1 MAAATSTCSMCGR
14 ERDPSVR
21 CPHCGNTPEQLA
33 AEVTRLN
40 KAIAD
45 MNAEDLRLSGER
57 KKLSGKLQAALYQR
71 DILAHAE
78 AQRQKKAAPKQRR
91 WIPRPPG
98 AKDPAAQAATPPADG
113 PDPDGVTSGTTAAPD
128 DATVP
133 RQGPTTP
140 GDGAARPG
148 DAARAATRPP
158 GTRRPDG
165 TARRDGG
172 ARFPDGSARRDGGSR
187 VAPLPEPP
195 PEASARSV
203 QNIMLALGSLLLGIA
218 AVVFAAVALSNVAP
232 GIRLTVLALA
242 TALLLGIAPSLVR
255 GGLSATAEALA
266 AVGLA
271 LLPVDGYL
279 LAQLSL
285 IDTSLMIVAG
295 LVFAA
300 TAAIA
305 YLYHRATGLT
315 IPRYAVVIAIQP
327 VLPLLL
333 FELIHGPAGWAVVL
347 TVVAAQNAVIARAV
361 EIANAPARPVPPP
374 RLATPATAAPDPRIA
389 DAEQDAEA
397 AGQYPTADGGAPT
410 VARSA
415 TSRTP
420 GLPDGLATF
429 MRRPDT
435 AVTATRR
442 SAFWLRELAWVL
454 HGLAIAAAT
463 VYAVAALLTAATVP
477 SVLRAS
483 ATLLLAVG
491 VALVGALMLRRA
503 PLNELAAGA
512 MVLAVIGSAARVA
525 VVALPDRALLVI
537 AAAVAITGLG
547 VRAIPE
553 ATRRGPQL
561 ASTLALIVI
570 SLFTAGSALRAA
582 LAPVAAAWPFG
593 SADVTGFE
601 NEIAQRAGHP
611 GWPLV
616 ATIALL
622 TIAAALSLP
631 AIWRH
636 ETVVAGAALTALAA
650 PASLG
655 LGWVATQWLLA
666 VASIAL
672 LAAGIG
678 VAGIGSA
685 DGAPWAAATP
695 RAARAHLIAAFLV
708 GATAVGVA
716 LAHTWSTAGLM
727 VAYTL
732 AGVLL
737 AGAQR
742 VLPAPPAT
750 VLLGDAAAGAAA
762 FAAPIAVGTGVLTVF
777 PAAGEQ
783 VALAAAFLACA
794 ATLALVAARL
804 VAHRRIGTPLSLGA
818 GLGALVVAGAAF
830 GTAGAGVLDA
840 GLGAL
845 LLISAILLALA
856 PSIDSGRRADRA
868 LDGADFAAAAVTAAL
883 IAALARVAHLVA
895 PAYWLVL
902 SALLVLAVGVAVR
915 LLPQDLRR
923 GPVAGSA
930 VAGGILVLIAG
941 YPALAG
947 GIKALALPGEL
958 WAADLAPVGGGV
970 EFGWQAPAALVVL
983 AIAAAVVLP
992 PPRSHQAA
1000 AIAAILATVGAPAA
1014 LGWPWWAPIVL
1025 GLTIATG
1032 YALAAAVAQDAR
1044 AGYTRLAVA
1053 TAVAL
1058 HALGASLVRP
1068 WTTAAALGMIALV
1081 GAALVLMSALMT
1093 QQAVQAEAEP
1103 PAHLDVLGGA
1113 GMLAVLLAGPA
1124 ALAAFAATA
1133 GKEPEVLLTAAL
1145 GGVSIGL
1152 AALAAAR
1159 RPAAPYL
1166 GWGTVGVAISGTL
1179 IALLALV
1186 NGHPAGVYA
1195 AAAVLLVVLAEL
1207 LRTTTRDQLGLTPER
1222 VAVPK
1227 PRRIPRE
1234 GPQRWR
1240 VGFDTRQELIERS
1253 RRLPSYPGAMAAA
1266 AAAAPAFIALA
1277 SLAPALHTALVR
1289 PYDSM
1294 NAIWQGPPAATAIA
1308 TDVAAVLTAV
1318 LLTMAAGIAAVG
1330 FGGGPT
1336 RAVSVVV
1343 PGAAVTLLI
1352 APAGLGLAWPAS
1364 VLAGLGVFTVCML
1377 SVALTEPPSGDD
1389 VDRPVRAARVAV
1401 LLLGLI
1407 AGGAGLAGALAT
1419 PSLTI
1424 FTFGGAVAVGA
1435 VAALGGK
1442 SQRARILGW
1451 LGAALAA
1458 QLFVLTVSLRI
1469 GAKPEW
1475 AAFGVLAV
1483 GAILIVGAALHP
1495 RFTRPEALREASAV
1509 EWAGYTAGVIA
1520 LALAVRAPSQA
1531 AALLVG
1537 WGAVLGIAA
1546 TRAGRPPTQRR
1557 VLFWAAAAS
1566 EIAAWWLIMRSA
1578 DVALPE
1584 AYTLPFALLALAVG
1598 LLELRQRPQL
1608 GSWAAYGPALIAGF
1622 GPTVVVVLVTDTN
1635 PIREVGLLVAAILT
1649 LVVGSRYGQQ
1659 APVAIGTAVTVI
1671 AALHALTLV
1680 GTTWLGVLVGGIVL
1694 IVLGANSERR
1704 RQAADRYKQLR

>member
-33 AEVTRLN
+33 AEVARLN

-98 AKDPAAQAATPPADG
+98 AKDPAVPPAESADPAATSPAAG
-113 PDPDGVTSGTTAAPD
+113 D
-128 DATVP
+128 DATAP
-133 RQGPTTP
+133 RQAPTAPRGVGT
-140 GDGAARPG
+140 GRPG
-148 DAARAATRPP
+148 DAARPP
-158 GTRRPDG
+158 GSGRPTD
-165 TARRDGG
+165 
-172 ARFPDGSARRDGGSR
+172 SARGGGGPR
-187 VAPLPEPP
+187 VAPLPESMAEPP

-218 AVVFAAVALSNVAP
+218 AVVFGAVALSNVAP
-232 GIRLTVLALA
+232 GIRLTVLAVA
-242 TALLLGIAPSLVR
+242 TVALLGIAPSLVR

-285 IDTSLMIVAG
+285 IDTSLAVVAG

-300 TAAIA
+300 TAGIS
-305 YLYHRATGLT
+305 YFYHRATGLT

-327 VLPLLL
+327 VLPLLVYD
-333 FELIHGPAGWAVVL
+333 LIHGPAGWAVVL

-361 EIANAPARPVPPP
+361 ELANVPARP
-374 RLATPATAAPDPRIA
+374 ASAKTA
-389 DAEQDAEA
+389 
-397 AGQYPTADGGAPT
+397 
-410 VARSA
+410 
-415 TSRTP
+415 
-420 GLPDGLATF
+420 GLPESVATF

-435 AVTATRR
+435 AATATRR

-463 VYAVAALLTAATVP
+463 VYAVAALLTADTVP

-483 ATLLLAVG
+483 GTLLLAVG

-553 ATRRGPQL
+553 PTRRGPQL
-561 ASTLALIVI
+561 ASTLALVVMG
-570 SLFTAGSALRAA
+570 LFTAGSALRAA

-593 SADVTGFE
+593 SADVTGFTA
-601 NEIAQRAGHP
+601 EIAQRAGHP

-622 TIAAALSLP
+622 TIAAALALP
-631 AIWRH
+631 AAWRH

-666 VASIAL
+666 AAAIAL

-678 VAGIGSA
+678 VAGIGA
-685 DGAPWAAATP
+685 AEGAPWAATTP
-695 RAARAHLIAAFLV
+695 RAARTHLIASFLV

-727 VAYTL
+727 VAFTL

-737 AGAQR
+737 AAAQR
-742 VLPAPPAT
+742 ALPVPPAT
-750 VLLGDAAAGAAA
+750 GLLGDAAAGAAA
-762 FAAPIAVGTGVLTVF
+762 FAAPLAVGTSVLTLY

-783 VALAAAFLACA
+783 VALASAFLACA
-794 ATLALVAARL
+794 ATLGVVAARL
-804 VAHRRIGTPLSLGA
+804 VAHRRLGTPLALGA
-818 GLGALVVAGAAF
+818 GLGALVVAGASF

-845 LLISAILLALA
+845 LLVAAILLALA
-856 PSIDSGRRADRA
+856 PYIDSGRRADRA
-868 LDGADFAAAAVTAAL
+868 LDGADFAAAAVTTAL
-883 IAALARVAHLVA
+883 IAALARVAHLIA

-902 SALLVLAVGVAVR
+902 SALLVFAVGVAVR
-915 LLPQDLRR
+915 LLPEELRR

-930 VAGGILVLIAG
+930 MAGGILVLIAG

-947 GIKALALPGEL
+947 GIKALARPGDL
-958 WAADLAPVGGGV
+958 WAANLAPVGGGV

-1000 AIAAILATVGAPAA
+1000 AIAAILATVGTPAA
-1014 LGWPWWAPIVL
+1014 LGWPWWSPIVL

-1081 GAALVLMSALMT
+1081 GAALVLMAALMT
-1093 QQAVQAEAEP
+1093 DQARQAGDQP
-1103 PAHLDVLGGA
+1103 PGHLDVLGGA
-1113 GMLAVLLAGPA
+1113 GVLAVLLAGPA
-1124 ALAAFAATA
+1124 ALAAFAASA

-1179 IALLALV
+1179 IALLALA

-1195 AAAVLLVVLAEL
+1195 AAAALLVVLAEL

-1222 VAVPK
+1222 VAVPM
-1227 PRRIPRE
+1227 PRRVPKE

-1253 RRLPSYPGAMAAA
+1253 RRFPSYPGAMAAA
-1266 AAAAPAFIALA
+1266 AAAAPAFIALI
-1277 SLAPALHTALVR
+1277 SLAPALHAALVR
-1289 PYDSM
+1289 PYDSL
-1294 NAIWQGPPAATAIA
+1294 NAIWQGPPATGTVT

-1318 LLTMAAGIAAVG
+1318 LLTVAAGIAAVG

-1352 APAGLGLAWPAS
+1352 APTGLGLAWPAS

-1419 PSLTI
+1419 PGLTI

-1458 QLFVLTVSLRI
+1458 QLFVLTVSLRV

-1475 AAFGVLAV
+1475 AAFGVLGV

-1495 RFTRPEALREASAV
+1495 RFTRPEAVREASAV

-1520 LALAVRAPSQA
+1520 LALAVRAPSQV

-1557 VLFWAAAAS
+1557 ILWWAAAAS

-1578 DVALPE
+1578 DIALPE
-1584 AYTLPFALLALAVG
+1584 AYTMPFAVLALAVG

-1649 LVVGSRYGQQ
+1649 LVIGSRYGQQ
-1659 APVAIGTAVTVI
+1659 APVAIGAAVTVI

-1704 RQAADRYKQLR
+1704 RRATDRYKQLR

>member
-1 MAAATSTCSMCGR
+1 MAAASTCSMCGR
-14 ERDPSVR
+14 EREDPTVR

-33 AEVTRLN
+33 AEVARLN
-40 KAIAD
+40 KAIAE
-45 MNAEDLRLSGER
+45 MNAEDVRLSGER
-57 KKLSGKLQAALYQR
+57 KRLSGKLQAALYQR

-91 WIPRPPG
+91 WMPKPPG
-98 AKDPAAQAATPPADG
+98 AKDAATVTAPAGNGAD
-113 PDPDGVTSGTTAAPD
+113 
-128 DATVP
+128 VP
-133 RQGPTTP
+133 RQPPGPP
-140 GDGAARPG
+140 GDGP
-148 DAARAATRPP
+148 
-158 GTRRPDG
+158 RR
-165 TARRDGG
+165 TA
-172 ARFPDGSARRDGGSR
+172 PR
-187 VAPLPEPP
+187 VAPLPEHE
-195 PEASARSV
+195 PEASPRSV
-203 QNIMLALGSLLLGIA
+203 QNIMLALGSLLIGIA
-218 AVVFAAVALSNVAP
+218 AVVFAAVALSNVDP
-232 GIRLTVLALA
+232 GIRLTVLAVV
-242 TALLLGIAPSLVR
+242 TAALLGIAPSLVK
-255 GGLSATAEALA
+255 GGLSSTAEALA
-266 AVGLA
+266 GVGLA
-271 LLPVDGYL
+271 LLPIDGYL
-279 LAQLSL
+279 LAQLS
-285 IDTSLMIVAG
+285 IVDTSLVIVAG
-295 LVFAA
+295 LVFAV

-315 IPRYAVVIAIQP
+315 IPRYAVVLAIQP

-333 FELIHGPAGWAVVL
+333 YDLINGPAGWAMVL

-361 EIANAPARPVPPP
+361 EIANASGSRAALPHT
-374 RLATPATAAPDPRIA
+374 LA
-389 DAEQDAEA
+389 E
-397 AGQYPTADGGAPT
+397 
-410 VARSA
+410 
-415 TSRTP
+415 
-420 GLPDGLATF
+420 F
-429 MRRPDT
+429 MRRPPT
-435 AVTATRR
+435 AAKAARE
-442 SAFWLRELAWVL
+442 SAFWLRELAWIL

-463 VYAVAALLTAATVP
+463 VYAVAALLTADTVP
-477 SVLRAS
+477 SVGRAAAS
-483 ATLLLAVG
+483 LLLAVA
-491 VALVGALMLRRA
+491 VALLGTLMLRRA
-503 PLNELAAGA
+503 PLSELAAGA

-537 AAAVAITGLG
+537 AAAVAVTGLG
-547 VRAIPE
+547 VRAVPE
-553 ATRRGPQL
+553 STRRGPQL
-561 ASTLALIVI
+561 ASTLALVVLG
-570 SLFTAGSALRAA
+570 LFVAGTALRTAF
-582 LAPVAAAWPFG
+582 APVAAAWPVG
-593 SADVTGFE
+593 SADVAGFGA
-601 NEIAQRAGHP
+601 EIAQRAGHP

-616 ATIALL
+616 ATVALL
-622 TIAAALSLP
+622 TVAAALALP
-631 AIWRH
+631 AAWRH
-636 ETVVAGAALTALAA
+636 ETVVGGAALTALAA
-650 PASLG
+650 PASLE
-655 LGWVATQWLLA
+655 LSWVATQWVLAIAAIVLLG
-666 VASIAL
+666 
-672 LAAGIG
+672 AGIG
-678 VAGIGSA
+678 VAGLNGA
-685 DGAPWAAATP
+685 GDAPWAATTA

-708 GATAVGVA
+708 GAVATGVA

-727 VAYTL
+727 AVFTL
-732 AGVLL
+732 AGLVL

-742 VLPAPPAT
+742 VLPAPAATTTAPRGDAPTLVAEPGTPGVGLAPPAT

-762 FAAPIAVGTGVLTVF
+762 FAAPIAVGTGVLTLF

-783 VALAAAFLACA
+783 VALATAFLACA
-794 ATLALVAARL
+794 AVLALVAARL
-804 VAHRRIGTPLSLGA
+804 VAQRRIGTPLALGA
-818 GLGALVVAGAAF
+818 GLGALVIAGAAF
-830 GTAGAGVLDA
+830 GVADTTALDA

-845 LLISAILLALA
+845 LLIAAILLALA
-856 PSIDSGRRADRA
+856 PSIDSGRRADRT
-868 LDGADFAAAAVTAAL
+868 LDGADFAAAAVTVAL
-883 IAALARVAHLVA
+883 VAALARTAHLVA
-895 PAYWLVL
+895 PQHWLVL
-902 SALLVLAVGVAVR
+902 AALLVLAVGGCVR
-915 LLPQDLRR
+915 LLPEDLRR

-930 VAGGILVLIAG
+930 VAGAVLIAVAG

-958 WAADLAPVGGGV
+958 WAADLAPIGGDVG
-970 EFGWQAPAALVVL
+970 FGWQAPVALIILAA
-983 AIAAAVVLP
+983 AAAVTLP
-992 PPRSHQAA
+992 PPRSHQGA

-1032 YALAAAVAQDAR
+1032 YALASAVALDPR

-1058 HALGASLVRP
+1058 HALGAALVRP

-1081 GAALVLMSALMT
+1081 GAAMVLMAVLMT
-1093 QQAVQAEAEP
+1093 RQAKLAAAVPDPGEP
-1103 PAHLDVLGGA
+1103 AALDRRAPAHLDVLGGA
-1113 GMLAVLLAGPA
+1113 GVLAVLLAGPA
-1124 ALAAFAATA
+1124 ALAALAASLD
-1133 GKEPEVLLTAAL
+1133 KPVDIVLTAAL
-1145 GGVSIGL
+1145 GGTSIGL

-1166 GWGTVGVAISGTL
+1166 GWGTVGVAVSGTL
-1179 IALLALV
+1179 IALLALPTS
-1186 NGHPAGVYA
+1186 HPAGVYA

-1207 LRTTTRDQLGLTPER
+1207 LRTSTRDQLGLTPER
-1222 VAVPK
+1222 TAVPA
-1227 PRRIPRE
+1227 PRRVPRE

-1240 VGFDTRQELIERS
+1240 VGFDARLELIERS
-1253 RRLPSYPGAMAAA
+1253 CRWPSYPGAMAAT
-1266 AAAAPAFIALA
+1266 AAAAPALIALF
-1277 SLAPALHTALVR
+1277 SLAPALHQALVR
-1289 PYDSM
+1289 PYDSLD
-1294 NAIWQGPPAATAIA
+1294 AIWQGAPTAG
-1308 TDVAAVLTAV
+1308 TGPGDVAAVLTAV
-1318 LLTMAAGIAAVG
+1318 LLTVAAGIAAVG

-1377 SVALTEPPSGDD
+1377 SVALTEPPTGEDT
-1389 VDRPVRAARVAV
+1389 DRPIRLARVAV
-1401 LLLGLI
+1401 LVLGLV

-1419 PSLTI
+1419 PGMTI

-1458 QLFVLTVSLRI
+1458 QLFVLTVSLRV

-1495 RFTRPEALREASAV
+1495 RFTRPEALREAAAV
-1509 EWAGYTAGVIA
+1509 EWAGYTAGVVA
-1520 LALAVRAPSQA
+1520 LALAARAPSQA

-1546 TRAGRPPTQRR
+1546 TRAGRPAGQRR

-1566 EIAAWWLIMRSA
+1566 EIAAWWLIMRTA
-1578 DVALPE
+1578 DIALPE

-1622 GPTVVVVLVTDTN
+1622 GPTVVVVLVTTTN
-1635 PIREVGLLVAAILT
+1635 PVREVGLLVAAIIT

-1659 APVAIGTAVTVI
+1659 APVAVGAAVTII

-1704 RQAADRYKQLR
+1704 RRATDRYKQLR

>member
-1 MAAATSTCSMCGR
+1 MAAASTCSMCGR
-14 ERDPSVR
+14 EREDPTVR

-33 AEVTRLN
+33 AEVARLN
-40 KAIAD
+40 KAIAE
-45 MNAEDLRLSGER
+45 MNAEDVRLSGER

-91 WIPRPPG
+91 WIPKPPG
-98 AKDPAAQAATPPADG
+98 AKDPADTATAPPPAENGAD
-113 PDPDGVTSGTTAAPD
+113 
-128 DATVP
+128 VP
-133 RQGPTTP
+133 RQPPGPP
-140 GDGAARPG
+140 GDGP
-148 DAARAATRPP
+148 
-158 GTRRPDG
+158 RR
-165 TARRDGG
+165 TAPRT
-172 ARFPDGSARRDGGSR
+172 APR
-187 VAPLPEPP
+187 VAPLPEHE
-195 PEASARSV
+195 PEASPRSV
-203 QNIMLALGSLLLGIA
+203 QNIMLALGSLLIGIA
-218 AVVFAAVALSNVAP
+218 AVVFAAVALSNVDP
-232 GIRLTVLALA
+232 GIRLTVLALV
-242 TALLLGIAPSLVR
+242 TAVLLGIAPSLVK
-255 GGLSATAEALA
+255 GGLSSTAEALA
-266 AVGLA
+266 GVGLA
-271 LLPVDGYL
+271 LLPIDGYL

-285 IDTSLMIVAG
+285 IDTSLVIVAG
-295 LVFAA
+295 LVFAV

-315 IPRYAVVIAIQP
+315 IPRYAVVLAIQP

-333 FELIHGPAGWAVVL
+333 YDLINGPAGWAVVL

-361 EIANAPARPVPPP
+361 EIANASGSRAALPHT
-374 RLATPATAAPDPRIA
+374 LA
-389 DAEQDAEA
+389 E
-397 AGQYPTADGGAPT
+397 
-410 VARSA
+410 
-415 TSRTP
+415 
-420 GLPDGLATF
+420 F
-429 MRRPDT
+429 MRRPPARPT
-435 AVTATRR
+435 AARE
-442 SAFWLRELAWVL
+442 SAFWLRELAWIL
-454 HGLAIAAAT
+454 HGLAIAAAV
-463 VYAVAALLTAATVP
+463 VYAVAALLTADTVP
-477 SVLRAS
+477 SVGRAAAS
-483 ATLLLAVG
+483 LLLAVT
-491 VALVGALMLRRA
+491 VALVGTLMLRRA
-503 PLNELAAGA
+503 PLSELAAGA

-537 AAAVAITGLG
+537 AAAVAVTGLG
-547 VRAIPE
+547 VRAVPE
-553 ATRRGPQL
+553 PTRRGPQL
-561 ASTLALIVI
+561 ASTLALVVLG
-570 SLFTAGSALRAA
+570 LFVAGTALRAA
-582 LAPVAAAWPFG
+582 LAPVAAAWPVG
-593 SADVTGFE
+593 SADVDGFGA
-601 NEIAQRAGHP
+601 EIAQRAGHP

-616 ATIALL
+616 ATVALL
-622 TIAAALSLP
+622 TVAAALALP
-631 AIWRH
+631 AAWRH
-636 ETVVAGAALTALAA
+636 ETVVGGAALTALAA
-650 PASLG
+650 PASLQ
-655 LGWVATQWLLA
+655 LSWVATQWVLA
-666 VASIAL
+666 VAAIVL
-672 LAAGIG
+672 LGAGIG
-678 VAGIGSA
+678 VAGLGGAGS
-685 DGAPWAAATP
+685 APWAATTP
-695 RAARAHLIAAFLV
+695 RAARAHLIASFLV
-708 GATAVGVA
+708 GGVATGVA

-727 VAYTL
+727 AVFTV
-732 AGVLL
+732 AGVVL

-742 VLPAPPAT
+742 VLPAPADQTATLSMTEGPAVAGLTPPAT

-762 FAAPIAVGTGVLTVF
+762 FAAPIAVGTGVLTLF

-783 VALAAAFLACA
+783 VALATAFLACA
-794 ATLALVAARL
+794 AVLALVAARL
-804 VAHRRIGTPLSLGA
+804 VAQRRIGTPLALGA
-818 GLGALVVAGAAF
+818 GLGALVIAGAAF
-830 GTAGAGVLDA
+830 GVADTTALDA

-868 LDGADFAAAAVTAAL
+868 LDGADFAAAAVTVAL
-883 IAALARVAHLVA
+883 VAALARTAHLIA
-895 PAYWLVL
+895 PQYWLVL
-902 SALLVLAVGVAVR
+902 AALLVLAVGGCIR
-915 LLPQDLRR
+915 LLPEDLRR

-930 VAGGILVLIAG
+930 VAGVVLIAVAG

-958 WAADLAPVGGGV
+958 WAADLAPIGGDVG
-970 EFGWQAPAALVVL
+970 FGWQAPVALIIL
-983 AIAAAVVLP
+983 AAASAITLP
-992 PPRSHQAA
+992 PPRSHQGA

-1032 YALAAAVAQDAR
+1032 YALASAVALDAR

-1058 HALGASLVRP
+1058 HALGAALVRP

-1081 GAALVLMSALMT
+1081 GAAMVLMAVLMT
-1093 QQAVQAEAEP
+1093 RQAQLAAGEP
-1103 PAHLDVLGGA
+1103 EPGEPAALDRRAPAHLDVLGGA
-1113 GMLAVLLAGPA
+1113 GVLAVLLAGPA
-1124 ALAAFAATA
+1124 ALAALAASLD
-1133 GKEPEVLLTAAL
+1133 KPVDIVLTAAL
-1145 GGVSIGL
+1145 GGTSIGL

-1166 GWGTVGVAISGTL
+1166 GWGTVGVAVSGTL
-1179 IALLALV
+1179 IALLALPTSY
-1186 NGHPAGVYA
+1186 PAGVYA

-1207 LRTTTRDQLGLTPER
+1207 LRTSTRDQLGLTPER
-1222 VAVPK
+1222 TAAPP

-1240 VGFDTRQELIERS
+1240 VGFDARLELIERS
-1253 RRLPSYPGAMAAA
+1253 RRWPSYPGAMAAP
-1266 AAAAPAFIALA
+1266 AAAAPALIALF
-1277 SLAPALHTALVR
+1277 SLTSALHEALVR
-1289 PYDSM
+1289 PYDSL
-1294 NAIWQGPPAATAIA
+1294 NAIWQGPPTAATGPG
-1308 TDVAAVLTAV
+1308 DVAAVLTAV
-1318 LLTMAAGIAAVG
+1318 LLTVAAGIAAVG

-1377 SVALTEPPSGDD
+1377 SVALTEPPTGEDT
-1389 VDRPVRAARVAV
+1389 DRPIRLARVAV
-1401 LLLGLI
+1401 LVLGLV

-1419 PSLTI
+1419 PGMTI
-1424 FTFGGAVAVGA
+1424 FTFGGAVGVGA

-1458 QLFVLTVSLRI
+1458 QLFVLTVSLRV

-1495 RFTRPEALREASAV
+1495 RFARPEALREAQAV

-1520 LALAVRAPSQA
+1520 LGLAVRAPSQA

-1546 TRAGRPPTQRR
+1546 TRAGRPAGQRR

-1566 EIAAWWLIMRSA
+1566 EIAAWWLIMRTA
-1578 DVALPE
+1578 DIALPE

-1622 GPTVVVVLVTDTN
+1622 GPTVVVVLVTTTN
-1635 PIREVGLLVAAILT
+1635 PIREVGLLVAAIIT

-1659 APVAIGTAVTVI
+1659 APVAVGAAVTVI

-1680 GTTWLGVLVGGIVL
+1680 GTTWLGVLIGGIVL

-1704 RQAADRYKQLR
+1704 RRATDRYRQFR

>member
-33 AEVTRLN
+33 AEVARLN

-98 AKDPAAQAATPPADG
+98 AKDPTVQAASPPPGASAAD
-113 PDPDGVTSGTTAAPD
+113 PAASGATTAE

-133 RQGPTTP
+133 RQAPTAP
-140 GDGAARPG
+140 REGGARPDG
-148 DAARAATRPP
+148 ATRPP
-158 GTRRPDG
+158 GTVRAGG
-165 TARRDGG
+165 TTRVDGG
-172 ARFPDGSARRDGGSR
+172 PR

-218 AVVFAAVALSNVAP
+218 AVVFAAVALSSVAP

-285 IDTSLMIVAG
+285 IDTSLVVVAG

-327 VLPLLL
+327 VLPLLVYD
-333 FELIHGPAGWAVVL
+333 LIHGPAGWAVVL

-361 EIANAPARPVPPP
+361 ELANAPARSGPPP
-374 RLATPATAAPDPRIA
+374 RLATPG
-389 DAEQDAEA
+389 A
-397 AGQYPTADGGAPT
+397 AGDLDDGTPAAARPATTRTA
-410 VARSA
+410 
-415 TSRTP
+415 
-420 GLPDGLATF
+420 GLPEGIATF
-429 MRRPDT
+429 MRRPET
-435 AVTATRR
+435 AARATRR

-454 HGLAIAAAT
+454 HGLAIAAAV
-463 VYAVAALLTAATVP
+463 VYAVAALLTADTVP

-553 ATRRGPQL
+553 PTRRGPQL

-593 SADVTGFE
+593 SADVTGFTA
-601 NEIAQRAGHP
+601 EIAQRAGHP

-631 AIWRH
+631 AAWRH

-666 VASIAL
+666 AAAIAL

-678 VAGIGSA
+678 VAGTGSA
-685 DGAPWAAATP
+685 QGAPWAAATP
-695 RAARAHLIAAFLV
+695 RAARTHLVASFLV

-737 AGAQR
+737 AAAQR

-783 VALAAAFLACA
+783 VALACAFLACA

-845 LLISAILLALA
+845 LLVSAILLALA
-856 PSIDSGRRADRA
+856 PSIDSDRRADRA
-868 LDGADFAAAAVTAAL
+868 LDGADFAAAAVTTAL
-883 IAALARVAHLVA
+883 IAALARVAHLIA
-895 PAYWLVL
+895 PSYWLVL

-915 LLPQDLRR
+915 LLPQELRR

-930 VAGGILVLIAG
+930 LAGGILVLIAG

-958 WAADLAPVGGGV
+958 WAANLAPIGDSGV
-970 EFGWQAPAALVVL
+970 QFGWQAPAALVVL
-983 AIAAAVVLP
+983 AVAAAVVLP
-992 PPRSHQAA
+992 PPRSYQAA
-1000 AIAAILATVGAPAA
+1000 AVAAILATVGTPAA

-1081 GAALVLMSALMT
+1081 GAALVLMAVLMT
-1093 QQAVQAEAEP
+1093 QQAEQADEPP

-1113 GMLAVLLAGPA
+1113 GVLAVLLAGPA

-1133 GKEPEVLLTAAL
+1133 GKEPDVLLTAAL

-1159 RPAAPYL
+1159 KPAAPYL
-1166 GWGTVGVAISGTL
+1166 GWGTVGVAVSGTL
-1179 IALLALV
+1179 IALLALA

-1227 PRRIPRE
+1227 PRRVPRE

-1240 VGFDTRQELIERS
+1240 VGYDTRQELIERS
-1253 RRLPSYPGAMAAA
+1253 RRFPSYPGAMAAA
-1266 AAAAPAFIALA
+1266 AAAAPAFIALT

-1289 PYDSM
+1289 PYDSL
-1294 NAIWQGPPAATAIA
+1294 NAIWQGPPAATTTVA
-1308 TDVAAVLTAV
+1308 DVAAVLTAV
-1318 LLTMAAGIAAVG
+1318 LLTVAAGIAAVG

-1377 SVALTEPPSGDD
+1377 SVALTEPPSGEE

-1419 PSLTI
+1419 PGLTI

-1435 VAALGGK
+1435 VAALGGR

-1451 LGAALAA
+1451 LGGALAA

-1483 GAILIVGAALHP
+1483 GAILIVGASLHP
-1495 RFTRPEALREASAV
+1495 RFTHPEALREASAV

-1520 LALAVRAPSQA
+1520 LALAVRAPSQV

-1546 TRAGRPPTQRR
+1546 TRANRPTGQRR
-1557 VLFWAAAAS
+1557 VLFWAAAGS

-1578 DVALPE
+1578 DIALPE
-1584 AYTLPFALLALAVG
+1584 AYTLPFALLALVVG

-1649 LVVGSRYGQQ
+1649 LVIGSRYGQQ

-1704 RQAADRYKQLR
+1704 RRAADRYKQFR

>member
-33 AEVTRLN
+33 AEVARLN

-57 KKLSGKLQAALYQR
+57 KKLSSKLQAALYQR

-78 AQRQKKAAPKQRR
+78 AQRQKKATPKQRR
-91 WIPRPPG
+91 WLPRPPG
-98 AKDPAAQAATPPADG
+98 AQAPVTPPTAP
-113 PDPDGVTSGTTAAPD
+113 PDTATNGATAADSGVPRQ
-128 DATVP
+128 APTVP
-133 RQGPTTP
+133 RDRTAGRDE
-140 GDGAARPG
+140 GSRPG
-148 DAARAATRPP
+148 
-158 GTRRPDG
+158 G
-165 TARRDGG
+165 TARREGG
-172 ARFPDGSARRDGGSR
+172 PR
-187 VAPLPEPP
+187 VAPLPPQSEPP

-285 IDTSLMIVAG
+285 IDTSLVVVAG

-327 VLPLLL
+327 VLPLLVYD
-333 FELIHGPAGWAVVL
+333 LINGPAGWAVVL

-361 EIANAPARPVPPP
+361 ELANAPARPAPPP
-374 RLATPATAAPDPRIA
+374 RLATPAAAGTPTSGLPPNPAPDTQA
-389 DAEQDAEA
+389 A
-397 AGQYPTADGGAPT
+397 AGETGDGTPTSARPT
-410 VARSA
+410 
-415 TSRTP
+415 RTP
-420 GLPDGLATF
+420 GLPEGLATF
-429 MRRPDT
+429 MRRPET
-435 AVTATRR
+435 AARATRR

-463 VYAVAALLTAATVP
+463 VYAVAALLTADTVP

-582 LAPVAAAWPFG
+582 LAPVTAAWPFG
-593 SADVTGFE
+593 SADVAGFAV
-601 NEIAQRAGHP
+601 EIAQRAGHP

-622 TIAAALSLP
+622 TIAAALALP
-631 AIWRH
+631 AAWRH

-655 LGWVATQWLLA
+655 LDWVAAQWLLA
-666 VASIAL
+666 AAAVAL

-685 DGAPWAAATP
+685 EGGAPWAAATP
-695 RAARAHLIAAFLV
+695 RAARAHLIASFLV

-737 AGAQR
+737 AAAQR
-742 VLPAPPAT
+742 VLPTPPAT
-750 VLLGDAAAGAAA
+750 GLLGDAAAGAAA
-762 FAAPIAVGTGVLTVF
+762 FAAPVAVGTGVLTVF
-777 PAAGEQ
+777 PAAGQQ

-845 LLISAILLALA
+845 LLVSAILLALA
-856 PSIDSGRRADRA
+856 QSIDSGRRADRA
-868 LDGADFAAAAVTAAL
+868 LDGADFAAAAVTTAL
-883 IAALARVAHLVA
+883 IAALARVAHLIA
-895 PAYWLVL
+895 PQYWLVL

-915 LLPQDLRR
+915 LLPQELRR

-930 VAGGILVLIAG
+930 MAGGILVLIAG

-983 AIAAAVVLP
+983 AVAAAVVLP

-1000 AIAAILATVGAPAA
+1000 AIAAILATVGTPAA

-1032 YALAAAVAQDAR
+1032 YALAAAVAEDAR

-1081 GAALVLMSALMT
+1081 GAALVLMAVLMT
-1093 QQAVQAEAEP
+1093 QQSEQADTPP

-1113 GMLAVLLAGPA
+1113 GVLAVLLAGPA
-1124 ALAAFAATA
+1124 ALAAFAASV
-1133 GKEPEVLLTAAL
+1133 GKEPDVLLTAAL

-1179 IALLALV
+1179 IALLALA

-1227 PRRIPRE
+1227 PRRVPKE

-1253 RRLPSYPGAMAAA
+1253 RRFPSYPGAMAAA

-1277 SLAPALHTALVR
+1277 SLAPALHAALVR
-1289 PYDSM
+1289 PYDSL
-1294 NAIWQGPPAATAIA
+1294 NAIWQGPPAVTTVA

-1318 LLTMAAGIAAVG
+1318 LLTVAAGIAAVG

-1419 PSLTI
+1419 PGLTI

-1520 LALAVRAPSQA
+1520 LALAVRAPSQV

-1546 TRAGRPPTQRR
+1546 TRAGRPTAQRR

-1578 DVALPE
+1578 DIALPE
-1584 AYTLPFALLALAVG
+1584 AYTLPFALLALVVG

-1649 LVVGSRYGQQ
+1649 LVIGSRYGQQ
-1659 APVAIGTAVTVI
+1659 APVAIGAAVTVI

-1704 RQAADRYKQLR
+1704 RRAADRYKQFR

>member
-1 MAAATSTCSMCGR
+1 MCGR

-33 AEVTRLN
+33 AEVSRLN

-57 KKLSGKLQAALYQR
+57 KKLSSKLQAALYQR

-91 WIPRPPG
+91 WLPRPPG
-98 AKDPAAQAATPPADG
+98 AQAPAAPPAAPPG
-113 PDPDGVTSGTTAAPD
+113 AQRPDPPTTADDPGAPRQ
-128 DATVP
+128 APTVP
-133 RQGPTTP
+133 RERSAPR
-140 GDGAARPG
+140 DGG
-148 DAARAATRPP
+148 TRPA
-158 GTRRPDG
+158 G
-165 TARRDGG
+165 TARREGG
-172 ARFPDGSARRDGGSR
+172 TR
-187 VAPLPEPP
+187 VAPLPPSLSEPP

-285 IDTSLMIVAG
+285 IDTSLAIVAG

-333 FELIHGPAGWAVVL
+333 YDLINGPAGWAVVL
-347 TVVAAQNAVIARAV
+347 TVVAAQNAVLARAV
-361 EIANAPARPVPPP
+361 ELANVPARPGPPP
-374 RLATPATAAPDPRIA
+374 RLAAPATA
-389 DAEQDAEA
+389 
-397 AGQYPTADGGAPT
+397 GAPT
-410 VARSA
+410 TVLPPDTTSGSPAADGDSTATAARS
-415 TSRTP
+415 TRTA
-420 GLPDGLATF
+420 GLPEGLATF
-429 MRRPDT
+429 MRRPET
-435 AVTATRR
+435 AATATRR

-463 VYAVAALLTAATVP
+463 VYAVAALLTADTVP

-553 ATRRGPQL
+553 PTRRGPQL

-593 SADVTGFE
+593 SADVDGFGA
-601 NEIAQRAGHP
+601 EIAQRAGHP

-622 TIAAALSLP
+622 TIAAALALP
-631 AIWRH
+631 AAWRH

-655 LGWVATQWLLA
+655 LHWVATQWLLA
-666 VASIAL
+666 AAAIAL

-685 DGAPWAAATP
+685 EGGAPWAAATP
-695 RAARAHLIAAFLV
+695 RAARAHLIASFLV

-732 AGVLL
+732 AGALL
-737 AGAQR
+737 AAAQR
-742 VLPAPPAT
+742 VLPTPPAT
-750 VLLGDAAAGAAA
+750 GLLGDAAAGAAA
-762 FAAPIAVGTGVLTVF
+762 FAAPVAVGTGVLTVF
-777 PAAGEQ
+777 PAAGRQ

-830 GTAGAGVLDA
+830 GTGEAGVLDA

-845 LLISAILLALA
+845 LLVSAILLALA

-868 LDGADFAAAAVTAAL
+868 LDGADFAAAAVTTAL

-895 PAYWLVL
+895 PQYWLVL

-915 LLPQDLRR
+915 LLPQELRR

-930 VAGGILVLIAG
+930 MAGGILVLIAG

-983 AIAAAVVLP
+983 AVAAAVVLP

-1000 AIAAILATVGAPAA
+1000 AIAAILATVGTPAA

-1032 YALAAAVAQDAR
+1032 YALAAAVAEDAR

-1081 GAALVLMSALMT
+1081 GAALVLMAVLMT
-1093 QQAVQAEAEP
+1093 QQAEQADATP

-1113 GMLAVLLAGPA
+1113 GVLAVLLAGPA
-1124 ALAAFAATA
+1124 ALAAFAASA
-1133 GKEPEVLLTAAL
+1133 GKEPDVLLTAAL

-1179 IALLALV
+1179 IALLALA

-1222 VAVPK
+1222 VAAPK
-1227 PRRIPRE
+1227 PRRVPKE

-1253 RRLPSYPGAMAAA
+1253 RRFPSYPGAMAAA
-1266 AAAAPAFIALA
+1266 AAAAPAFIALT

-1289 PYDSM
+1289 PYDSL
-1294 NAIWQGPPAATAIA
+1294 NAIWQGPPAATTVA

-1318 LLTMAAGIAAVG
+1318 LLTVAAGIAAVG

-1352 APAGLGLAWPAS
+1352 APTGLGLAWPAS

-1377 SVALTEPPSGDD
+1377 SVALTEPPSGED

-1419 PSLTI
+1419 PGLTI

-1458 QLFVLTVSLRI
+1458 QLFVLTVSLRV

-1475 AAFGVLAV
+1475 AAFGVLGV

-1520 LALAVRAPSQA
+1520 LALAVRAPSQV

-1546 TRAGRPPTQRR
+1546 TRAGRPTAQRR
-1557 VLFWAAAAS
+1557 VLFWAAAGS
-1566 EIAAWWLIMRSA
+1566 EIAAWWLIMRSS
-1578 DVALPE
+1578 DIALPE

-1649 LVVGSRYGQQ
+1649 LVIGSRYGQQ
-1659 APVAIGTAVTVI
+1659 APVAIGAAVTVI

-1704 RQAADRYKQLR
+1704 RRAADRYKQFR

>member
-1 MAAATSTCSMCGR
+1 MCGR

-33 AEVTRLN
+33 AEVNRLN

-57 KKLSGKLQAALYQR
+57 KKLSSKLQAALYQR

-91 WIPRPPG
+91 WLPRPPG
-98 AKDPAAQAATPPADG
+98 AQTPAAPPSA
-113 PDPDGVTSGTTAAPD
+113 
-128 DATVP
+128 
-133 RQGPTTP
+133 
-140 GDGAARPG
+140 
-148 DAARAATRPP
+148 PP
-158 GTRRPDG
+158 GTRHPDTGTTTADESGVPRQAPTVPRERTAPRNGGTRPEGMGRREGG
-165 TARRDGG
+165 T
-172 ARFPDGSARRDGGSR
+172 R
-187 VAPLPEPP
+187 VAPLPPSPAEPP

-285 IDTSLMIVAG
+285 IDTSLVIVAG

-327 VLPLLL
+327 VLPLLVYD
-333 FELIHGPAGWAVVL
+333 LINGPAGWAVVL

-361 EIANAPARPVPPP
+361 ELANVPARPGPPP
-374 RLATPATAAPDPRIA
+374 RLATPAPAGASTTVLPPDTTSGAQAAGEA
-389 DAEQDAEA
+389 DAV
-397 AGQYPTADGGAPT
+397 GHPGDGIPT
-410 VARSA
+410 VARP
-415 TSRTP
+415 TRTA
-420 GLPDGLATF
+420 GLPEGLATF
-429 MRRPDT
+429 MRRPET
-435 AVTATRR
+435 AATTTRR

-463 VYAVAALLTAATVP
+463 VYAVAALLTADTLP

-483 ATLLLAVG
+483 AALLLAVG

-553 ATRRGPQL
+553 PTRRGPQL
-561 ASTLALIVI
+561 ASTLALVVI

-593 SADVTGFE
+593 SADVAGFAA
-601 NEIAQRAGHP
+601 EIAQRAGHP

-622 TIAAALSLP
+622 TIAAALALP
-631 AIWRH
+631 AAWRH

-655 LGWVATQWLLA
+655 LDWVATQWLLA
-666 VASIAL
+666 AAAIAL

-685 DGAPWAAATP
+685 EGGAPWAAATP
-695 RAARAHLIAAFLV
+695 RAARAHLIASFLV

-737 AGAQR
+737 AAAQR
-742 VLPAPPAT
+742 VLPTPPAT
-750 VLLGDAAAGAAA
+750 GLLGDAAAGAAA
-762 FAAPIAVGTGVLTVF
+762 FAAPVAVGTGVLTVF
-777 PAAGEQ
+777 PAAGRQ

-830 GTAGAGVLDA
+830 GTAEAGVLDA

-845 LLISAILLALA
+845 LLVSAILLALA

-868 LDGADFAAAAVTAAL
+868 LDGADLAAAAVTTAM

-895 PAYWLVL
+895 PQYWLVL
-902 SALLVLAVGVAVR
+902 SALLVLAVGVTVR
-915 LLPQDLRR
+915 LLPQELRR

-930 VAGGILVLIAG
+930 MAGGILVLIAG

-983 AIAAAVVLP
+983 AVAAAVVLP

-1000 AIAAILATVGAPAA
+1000 AVAAILATVGTPVA

-1032 YALAAAVAQDAR
+1032 YALAAAVAEDAR

-1081 GAALVLMSALMT
+1081 GAALVLMAVLMT
-1093 QQAVQAEAEP
+1093 QQAEQADAPP

-1113 GMLAVLLAGPA
+1113 GVLAVLLAGPA
-1124 ALAAFAATA
+1124 ALAAFAASV
-1133 GKEPEVLLTAAL
+1133 GKEPDVLLTAAL

-1179 IALLALV
+1179 IALLALA

-1227 PRRIPRE
+1227 PRRVPKE

-1240 VGFDTRQELIERS
+1240 VGFDSRQELIERS
-1253 RRLPSYPGAMAAA
+1253 RRFPSYPGAMAAA
-1266 AAAAPAFIALA
+1266 AAAAPAFIALT

-1289 PYDSM
+1289 PYDSL
-1294 NAIWQGPPAATAIA
+1294 NAIWQGPPAATTVAA
-1308 TDVAAVLTAV
+1308 DVAAVLTAV
-1318 LLTMAAGIAAVG
+1318 LLTVAAGIAAVG

-1352 APAGLGLAWPAS
+1352 APTGLGLAWPAS

-1377 SVALTEPPSGDD
+1377 SVALTEPPSGED

-1419 PSLTI
+1419 PGLTI

-1435 VAALGGK
+1435 VAALGGR

-1475 AAFGVLAV
+1475 AAFGVLGV
-1483 GAILIVGAALHP
+1483 GAILIVGVALHP

-1520 LALAVRAPSQA
+1520 LALAVRAPSQV

-1546 TRAGRPPTQRR
+1546 TRAGRPTAQRR
-1557 VLFWAAAAS
+1557 VLFWAAAGS

-1578 DVALPE
+1578 DIALPE
-1584 AYTLPFALLALAVG
+1584 AYTLPFALLALVVG

-1649 LVVGSRYGQQ
+1649 LVIGSRYGQQ

-1704 RQAADRYKQLR
+1704 RRAADRYKQFR

>member
-14 ERDPSVR
+14 EREDPTVR

-33 AEVTRLN
+33 AEVARLN

-45 MNAEDLRLSGER
+45 MNAEDVRLAGER
-57 KKLSGKLQAALYQR
+57 KRLSSKLQAALYQR

-78 AQRQKKAAPKQRR
+78 AQRQKKATPKQRR
-91 WIPRPPG
+91 WIPKPPG
-98 AKDPAAQAATPPADG
+98 AKDPADPAQPAA
-113 PDPDGVTSGTTAAPD
+113 AASPG
-128 DATVP
+128 VP
-133 RQGPTTP
+133 RQTPPSPPGP
-140 GDGAARPG
+140 PG
-148 DAARAATRPP
+148 DAP
-158 GTRRPDG
+158 RR
-165 TARRDGG
+165 TA
-172 ARFPDGSARRDGGSR
+172 PR
-187 VAPLPEPP
+187 VAPLAEPE
-195 PEASARSV
+195 PEASPRSV
-203 QNIMLALGSLLLGIA
+203 QNIMLALGSLLIGIA

-232 GIRLTVLALA
+232 GIRLTVLAVV
-242 TALLLGIAPSLVR
+242 TALLLGIAPNLVK
-255 GGLSATAEALA
+255 GGLSSTAEALA
-266 AVGLA
+266 GVGLA
-271 LLPVDGYL
+271 LLPIDGYL
-279 LAQLSL
+279 LAQLS
-285 IDTSLMIVAG
+285 IVDTSLVIVAG
-295 LVFAA
+295 LVFAV

-315 IPRYAVVIAIQP
+315 IPRYAVVLAIQP
-327 VLPLLL
+327 VLPLLVYD
-333 FELIHGPAGWAVVL
+333 LINGPAGWAAVL

-361 EIANAPARPVPPP
+361 EIANATGTRAVLPHSV
-374 RLATPATAAPDPRIA
+374 AA
-389 DAEQDAEA
+389 
-397 AGQYPTADGGAPT
+397 
-410 VARSA
+410 
-415 TSRTP
+415 
-420 GLPDGLATF
+420 F
-429 MRRPDT
+429 MRRPAT
-435 AVTATRR
+435 PPTATRE
-442 SAFWLRELAWVL
+442 SAFWLRELAWIL
-454 HGLAIAAAT
+454 HGLAIAAAA
-463 VYAVAALLTAATVP
+463 VYAVAALLTADTVP
-477 SVLRAS
+477 SVGRAAASLLFAS
-483 ATLLLAVG
+483 A
-491 VALVGALMLRRA
+491 VALIGALMLRRA
-503 PLNELAAGA
+503 PLSELAAGA

-537 AAAVAITGLG
+537 AAAVAITGIG
-547 VRAIPE
+547 VRAVPE

-561 ASTLALIVI
+561 ASTLALVVLG
-570 SLFTAGSALRAA
+570 LFVAGTALRAA
-582 LAPVAAAWPFG
+582 FAPVAAVWPFG
-593 SADVTGFE
+593 DADVSGFGAE
-601 NEIAQRAGHP
+601 VAQRAGHP

-616 ATIALL
+616 ATVALL
-622 TIAAALSLP
+622 TVAAALALP
-631 AIWRH
+631 AAWRH
-636 ETVVAGAALTALAA
+636 ETVVGGAALTALAA
-650 PASLG
+650 PASLE

-666 VASIAL
+666 IAAILL

-678 VAGIGSA
+678 APGIGSAGTGSAGIGSA
-685 DGAPWAAATP
+685 GGTPWAATTP
-695 RAARAHLIAAFLV
+695 RAARAHLIASFVV
-708 GATAVGVA
+708 GMTAVGVA

-727 VAYTL
+727 VAFTV

-742 VLPAPPAT
+742 MLPGSGADGDTRIDGLHAAPGAASGHPTLGLATPGPVGAAAPPTSSPTA
-750 VLLGDAAAGAAA
+750 LLGDAAAGAAA
-762 FAAPIAVGTGVLTVF
+762 FAAPIAVGTGVLTLF
-777 PAAGEQ
+777 PAAGQQ
-783 VALAAAFLACA
+783 VALATAFLACA
-794 ATLALVAARL
+794 ATLGLVALRL
-804 VAHRRIGTPLSLGA
+804 VAHRRLGTPLSLGA

-830 GTAGAGVLDA
+830 GVAGATGLDA
-840 GLGAL
+840 CLGAL

-868 LDGADFAAAAVTAAL
+868 LDGADFAAAAVTTAL
-883 IAALARVAHLVA
+883 VAALARTAHLIA
-895 PAYWLVL
+895 PQYWLVL
-902 SALLVLAVGVAVR
+902 SALLVLAVGGCVR
-915 LLPQDLRR
+915 LLPEQLRR

-930 VAGGILVLIAG
+930 VAGGVLIAVAG

-958 WAADLAPVGGGV
+958 WAADLAPIGGEVG
-970 EFGWQAPAALVVL
+970 FGWQAPVALVVL
-983 AIAAAVVLP
+983 AAAAAVTLP
-992 PPRSHQAA
+992 PPRSHQVAA
-1000 AIAAILATVGAPAA
+1000 VAAILATVGAPAA

-1032 YALAAAVAQDAR
+1032 YALAAAVADDAR

-1058 HALGASLVRP
+1058 HALGAALVRP

-1081 GAALVLMSALMT
+1081 GAAMVLMAVLMT
-1093 QQAVQAEAEP
+1093 DQAKQADVPP

-1113 GMLAVLLAGPA
+1113 GVLAVLLAGPA
-1124 ALAAFAATA
+1124 ALAALAANA
-1133 GKEPEVLLTAAL
+1133 GKPTDIVLTAAL
-1145 GGVSIGL
+1145 GGTSIGL

-1166 GWGTVGVAISGTL
+1166 GWGTVGVAVSGTL
-1179 IALLALV
+1179 IALLALPTP
-1186 NGHPAGVYA
+1186 HPAGVYA

-1207 LRTTTRDQLGLTPER
+1207 LRTSTRDQLGLTPER
-1222 VAVPK
+1222 VAAPARRRVPSQ
-1227 PRRIPRE
+1227 

-1240 VGFDTRQELIERS
+1240 VGFDARLELIERS
-1253 RRLPSYPGAMAAA
+1253 RRWPSYPGAMAAT
-1266 AAAAPAFIALA
+1266 AAAAPALLALT
-1277 SLAPALHTALVR
+1277 SLAPALHEALVR
-1289 PYDSM
+1289 PYDSLD
-1294 NAIWQGPPAATAIA
+1294 AIWAGPPAAVAA
-1308 TDVAAVLTAV
+1308 TGDLAAVLTAV
-1318 LLTMAAGIAAVG
+1318 LLTVAAGIAAVG

-1377 SVALTEPPSGDD
+1377 SVALTEPPTGEET
-1389 VDRPVRAARVAV
+1389 DRPIRLARVAV
-1401 LLLGLI
+1401 LLLGLV

-1419 PSLTI
+1419 PGMTI

-1495 RFTRPEALREASAV
+1495 RFTRPEALREAAAV
-1509 EWAGYTAGVIA
+1509 EWAGYTAGAIA
-1520 LALAVRAPSQA
+1520 LALAVRAPSQV

-1546 TRAGRPPTQRR
+1546 TRAGRPPAQRR

-1566 EIAAWWLIMRSA
+1566 EIAAWWLIMRTA
-1578 DVALPE
+1578 EVALPE

-1622 GPTVVVVLVTDTN
+1622 GPTVVVVLVTTTN
-1635 PIREVGLLVAAILT
+1635 PIREVGLLIAAIIT

-1659 APVAIGTAVTVI
+1659 APVAVGAAVTVI

-1704 RQAADRYKQLR
+1704 RRATDRYKQLR

>member
-1 MAAATSTCSMCGR
+1 M
-14 ERDPSVR
+14 R

-33 AEVTRLN
+33 AEVSRLN

-57 KKLSGKLQAALYQR
+57 KKLSSKLQAALYQR

-91 WIPRPPG
+91 WLPRPPG
-98 AKDPAAQAATPPADG
+98 AQAPAAPPG
-113 PDPDGVTSGTTAAPD
+113 TLPPDAPTTGTTTADESGVPRQAP
-128 DATVP
+128 TVP
-133 RQGPTTP
+133 RERTAPR
-140 GDGAARPG
+140 DGGTRPEGTGRPG
-148 DAARAATRPP
+148 
-158 GTRRPDG
+158 G
-165 TARRDGG
+165 TARREGG
-172 ARFPDGSARRDGGSR
+172 TR
-187 VAPLPEPP
+187 VAPLPPSLSEPP

-285 IDTSLMIVAG
+285 IDTSLMVVAG

-333 FELIHGPAGWAVVL
+333 YDLINGPAGWAVVL
-347 TVVAAQNAVIARAV
+347 TVVAAQNAVLARAV
-361 EIANAPARPVPPP
+361 ELANVPARPGPPP
-374 RLATPATAAPDPRIA
+374 RLATPATA
-389 DAEQDAEA
+389 
-397 AGQYPTADGGAPT
+397 GAPT
-410 VARSA
+410 TVPPPDTTSDSQAAAGDDTATAARP
-415 TSRTP
+415 TRTP
-420 GLPDGLATF
+420 GLPEGLATF
-429 MRRPDT
+429 MRRPET
-435 AVTATRR
+435 AATATRR

-463 VYAVAALLTAATVP
+463 VYAVAALLTADTVP

-553 ATRRGPQL
+553 PTRRGPQL

-582 LAPVAAAWPFG
+582 LAPVTAAWPFG
-593 SADVTGFE
+593 SADVAGFAA
-601 NEIAQRAGHP
+601 EIAQRAGHP

-622 TIAAALSLP
+622 TIAAALALP
-631 AIWRH
+631 AAWRH

-655 LGWVATQWLLA
+655 LDWVATQWLLA
-666 VASIAL
+666 AAAIAL

-685 DGAPWAAATP
+685 EGGAPWAAATP
-695 RAARAHLIAAFLV
+695 RAARAHLITSFLV

-737 AGAQR
+737 AAAQR
-742 VLPAPPAT
+742 VLPTPPAT
-750 VLLGDAAAGAAA
+750 GLLGDAAAGAAA
-762 FAAPIAVGTGVLTVF
+762 FAAPVAVGTGVLTVF
-777 PAAGEQ
+777 PTAGEQ

-845 LLISAILLALA
+845 LLVSAILLALA
-856 PSIDSGRRADRA
+856 QSIDSGRRADRA
-868 LDGADFAAAAVTAAL
+868 LDGADFAAAAVTTAL

-895 PAYWLVL
+895 PQYWLVL

-915 LLPQDLRR
+915 LLPQELRR

-930 VAGGILVLIAG
+930 MAGGILVLIAG

-983 AIAAAVVLP
+983 AVAAAVVLP

-1000 AIAAILATVGAPAA
+1000 AIAAILATVGTPAA

-1032 YALAAAVAQDAR
+1032 YALAAAVAEDAR

-1081 GAALVLMSALMT
+1081 GAALVLMAVLMT
-1093 QQAVQAEAEP
+1093 QQAEQADATP

-1113 GMLAVLLAGPA
+1113 GVLAVLLAGPA
-1124 ALAAFAATA
+1124 ALAAFAASA
-1133 GKEPEVLLTAAL
+1133 GKEPGVLLTAAL

-1179 IALLALV
+1179 IALLALA

-1222 VAVPK
+1222 VAVRK
-1227 PRRIPRE
+1227 PRRVPKE

-1253 RRLPSYPGAMAAA
+1253 RRFPSYPGAMAAA
-1266 AAAAPAFIALA
+1266 AAAAPAFISLT

-1289 PYDSM
+1289 PYDSL
-1294 NAIWQGPPAATAIA
+1294 NAIWQGPPAATTVA

-1318 LLTMAAGIAAVG
+1318 LLTVAAGIAAVG

-1352 APAGLGLAWPAS
+1352 APTGLGLAWPAS

-1419 PSLTI
+1419 PGLTI

-1458 QLFVLTVSLRI
+1458 QLFVLTVSLRV

-1475 AAFGVLAV
+1475 AAFGVLGV

-1520 LALAVRAPSQA
+1520 LALAVRAPSQV

-1546 TRAGRPPTQRR
+1546 TRAGRPTAQRR
-1557 VLFWAAAAS
+1557 VLFWAAAGS

-1578 DVALPE
+1578 DIALPE

-1649 LVVGSRYGQQ
+1649 LVIGSRYGQQ
-1659 APVAIGTAVTVI
+1659 APVAIGAAVTVI

-1704 RQAADRYKQLR
+1704 RRATDRYKQLR

>member
-1 MAAATSTCSMCGR
+1 MATATSTCSMCGR
-14 ERDPSVR
+14 PRDPSAR

-33 AEVTRLN
+33 AEVARLN

-45 MNAEDLRLSGER
+45 MNAEDVRLSGER

-91 WIPRPPG
+91 WIPKPPG
-98 AKDPAAQAATPPADG
+98 AKDPTTVAADATPTVATGNGGGNGDG
-113 PDPDGVTSGTTAAPD
+113 NGGNGGGGAA
-128 DATVP
+128 AEAP
-133 RQGPTTP
+133 RQSGAGPT
-140 GDGAARPG
+140 ARMQ
-148 DAARAATRPP
+148 
-158 GTRRPDG
+158 
-165 TARRDGG
+165 GG
-172 ARFPDGSARRDGGSR
+172 PR
-187 VAPLPEPP
+187 VAPLRQDPL
-195 PEASARSV
+195 PEASPRSV
-203 QNIMLALGSLLLGIA
+203 QNIMLALGSLLLGVA

-232 GIRLTVLALA
+232 GFRLTVLALA
-242 TALLLGIAPSLVR
+242 TIALLGVAPALIK

-285 IDTSLMIVAG
+285 IDTSLAVVAG
-295 LVFAA
+295 LVFAV
-300 TAAIA
+300 TAVIA

-327 VLPLLL
+327 VLPLLVYD
-333 FELIHGPAGWAVVL
+333 LINGPAGWAFVL

-361 EIANAPARPVPPP
+361 ELANAPAATGPSVPSGV
-374 RLATPATAAPDPRIA
+374 AA
-389 DAEQDAEA
+389 
-397 AGQYPTADGGAPT
+397 
-410 VARSA
+410 
-415 TSRTP
+415 
-420 GLPDGLATF
+420 F
-429 MRRPDT
+429 MRRPET
-435 AVTATRR
+435 AVAVTGQ
-442 SAFWLRELAWVL
+442 SGFWLRELAWVL
-454 HGLAIAAAT
+454 HGLAIAAAA
-463 VYAVAALLTAATVP
+463 VYAVAALLTAQTVP
-477 SVLRAS
+477 SVGRAA
-483 ATLLLAVG
+483 ATLLLAAA
-491 VALVGALMLRRA
+491 VALLGALMLRRA
-503 PLNELAAGA
+503 PLDELAAGA

-525 VVALPDRALLVI
+525 VVAMPDRALLVI

-547 VRAIPE
+547 VRAVPE
-553 ATRRGPQL
+553 PTRRGPQL
-561 ASTLALIVI
+561 ASTVALGVL
-570 SLFTAGSALRAA
+570 SLFVAGSALRAA
-582 LAPVAAAWPFG
+582 AAPVAAAWPFG
-593 SADVTGFE
+593 SADVTGFGA
-601 NEIAQRAGHP
+601 EIAARAGNP

-622 TIAAALSLP
+622 TVAAALALP
-631 AIWRH
+631 AAWRH
-636 ETVVAGAALTALAA
+636 EAVVAGATLTALAA

-655 LGWVATQWLLA
+655 LAWVATQWLLGA
-666 VASIAL
+666 AAIVL

-678 VAGIGSA
+678 VAGITA
-685 DGAPWAAATP
+685 AEGAPWAAATP
-695 RAARAHLIAAFLV
+695 RAARAHLIGAFLV

-716 LAHTWSTAGLM
+716 LAHTWSTAALM
-727 VAYTL
+727 LAFAL

-737 AGAQR
+737 AAAQR
-742 VLPAPPAT
+742 VLPTPPAT

-762 FAAPIAVGTGVLTVF
+762 FATPIAVGTSVLTLV
-777 PAAGEQ
+777 PAAGPQ
-783 VALAAAFLACA
+783 VALAASFLACA
-794 ATLALVAARL
+794 GTLGLVAARL
-804 VAHRRIGTPLSLGA
+804 VAHRRIGTPLALGA

-830 GTAGAGVLDA
+830 GTSAGTGLDA

-856 PSIDSGRRADRA
+856 PSIDSGRRADRS
-868 LDGADFAAAAVTAAL
+868 LDGADLAAAAVTTAL
-883 IAALARVAHLVA
+883 IASLARVTHLVE
-895 PAYWLVL
+895 PGYWLVL
-902 SALLVLAVGVAVR
+902 SALLVLAVGACVR
-915 LLPQDLRR
+915 LLPEELRR

-930 VAGGILVLIAG
+930 VAGGILVAIAG

-947 GIKALALPGEL
+947 GVKALALPGEL
-958 WAADLAPVGGGV
+958 WAADLAPIGGGV
-970 EFGWQAPAALVVL
+970 EFGWQAPVALVIL
-983 AIAAAVVLP
+983 AAAAAIVLP

-1000 AIAAILATVGAPAA
+1000 AVAAILATVGAPAA

-1032 YALAAAVAQDAR
+1032 YALAAAVAMDPR
-1044 AGYTRLAVA
+1044 AGYTRLVVA

-1081 GAALVLMSALMT
+1081 GAALALMAVLMT
-1093 QQAVQAEAEP
+1093 QQAVQAEVEP
-1103 PAHLDVLGGA
+1103 PGHLDVLGGA
-1113 GMLAVLLAGPA
+1113 GVLAVLLAGPA
-1124 ALAAFAATA
+1124 ALAALSASA
-1133 GKEPEVLLTAAL
+1133 GKSTDIVLTAAL

-1166 GWGTVGVAISGTL
+1166 GWGTVGVAVSSTL
-1179 IALLALV
+1179 IALLALPTR
-1186 NGHPAGVYA
+1186 HPAGVYA

-1207 LRTTTRDQLGLTPER
+1207 LRTSTRDQLGLTPER
-1222 VAVPK
+1222 VAVPR
-1227 PRRIPRE
+1227 PRRVPKE

-1240 VGFDTRQELIERS
+1240 VGFDTRLELIERG
-1253 RRLPSYPGAMAAA
+1253 RRWPLYPGAMAAT
-1266 AAAAPAFIALA
+1266 AAAAPAFIALI
-1277 SLAPALHTALVR
+1277 SLAPALHEALVR
-1289 PYDSM
+1289 PYDSLD
-1294 NAIWQGPPAATAIA
+1294 AIWQGPPAATTVAVN
-1308 TDVAAVLTAV
+1308 TAAVLTAV
-1318 LLTMAAGIAAVG
+1318 LLTVAAGIAAVG

-1352 APAGLGLAWPAS
+1352 APASLGLLWPAS

-1377 SVALTEPPSGDD
+1377 SVALTEPPSGEDT
-1389 VDRPVRAARVAV
+1389 DRPIRAARVAV

-1407 AGGAGLAGALAT
+1407 AGGAGLAGALST
-1419 PSLTI
+1419 PEMTI

-1451 LGAALAA
+1451 LGGAIAA
-1458 QLFVLTVSLRI
+1458 QLFVLVVSLHI

-1483 GAILIVGAALHP
+1483 GAVLIVGAALHP
-1495 RFTRPEALREASAV
+1495 RFGRPEALREAAAV

-1520 LALAVRAPSQA
+1520 LALAVRAPAQVS
-1531 AALLVG
+1531 ALLVG

-1546 TRAGRPPTQRR
+1546 TRAGRPAGQRR

-1584 AYTLPFALLALAVG
+1584 AYTMPFALLALAVG

-1622 GPTVVVVLVTDTN
+1622 GPTVIVVLVTDTN
-1635 PIREVGLLVAAILT
+1635 PIREVGLLVAGIIT
-1649 LVVGSRYGQQ
+1649 LVIGSRYQQQ
-1659 APVAIGTAVTVI
+1659 APVAVGAAVTVI

-1704 RQAADRYKQLR
+1704 RRATDRYRQLR

>member
-33 AEVTRLN
+33 AEVNRLN

-57 KKLSGKLQAALYQR
+57 KKLSSKLQAALYQR

-91 WIPRPPG
+91 WLPRPPG
-98 AKDPAAQAATPPADG
+98 AQAPGTQSSPRPPGAQDPGTP
-113 PDPDGVTSGTTAAPD
+113 TSGTAAGDPGVPRQ
-128 DATVP
+128 APTVP
-133 RQGPTTP
+133 RDRTT
-140 GDGAARPG
+140 
-148 DAARAATRPP
+148 
-158 GTRRPDG
+158 RPDG
-165 TARRDGG
+165 TVRRDGG
-172 ARFPDGSARRDGGSR
+172 PR

-285 IDTSLMIVAG
+285 IDTSLAVVAG

-315 IPRYAVVIAIQP
+315 IPRYGVVIAIQP
-327 VLPLLL
+327 VLPLLVYD
-333 FELIHGPAGWAVVL
+333 LINGPAGWAVVL
-347 TVVAAQNAVIARAV
+347 TVVAAQNAVLARAV
-361 EIANAPARPVPPP
+361 ELANAPARSGPPP
-374 RLATPATAAPDPRIA
+374 RLATPASAGAGAQTTTSGAPTAAADPDA
-389 DAEQDAEA
+389 SGD
-397 AGQYPTADGGAPT
+397 GAPT
-410 VARSA
+410 VARPA
-415 TSRTP
+415 TARTA
-420 GLPDGLATF
+420 GLPEGIATF
-429 MRRPDT
+429 MRRPET
-435 AVTATRR
+435 AATATRR

-463 VYAVAALLTAATVP
+463 VYAVAALLTADTVP

-593 SADVTGFE
+593 SADVTGFAA
-601 NEIAQRAGHP
+601 EIAQRAGHP

-622 TIAAALSLP
+622 TIAAALALP
-631 AIWRH
+631 VAWRH

-655 LGWVATQWLLA
+655 LDWVATQWLLA
-666 VASIAL
+666 AAAIAM

-685 DGAPWAAATP
+685 EGAPWAAGTP
-695 RAARAHLIAAFLV
+695 RAARAHLVASFLV

-737 AGAQR
+737 AAAQR

-750 VLLGDAAAGAAA
+750 GLLGDAAAGAAA
-762 FAAPIAVGTGVLTVF
+762 FAAPVAVGTGVLTVF

-783 VALAAAFLACA
+783 VALAASFLACA

-818 GLGALVVAGAAF
+818 GLGALAVAGAAF

-845 LLISAILLALA
+845 LLVSAILLALA

-868 LDGADFAAAAVTAAL
+868 LDGADFAAAAVTTAL

-895 PAYWLVL
+895 PSYWLVL

-915 LLPQDLRR
+915 LLPQELRR

-930 VAGGILVLIAG
+930 MAGGILVLIAG

-958 WAADLAPVGGGV
+958 WAANLAPVGGGV

-983 AIAAAVVLP
+983 AVAAAVVLP

-1000 AIAAILATVGAPAA
+1000 AVAAILATVGAPAA

-1032 YALAAAVAQDAR
+1032 YALAAAVAEDAR

-1081 GAALVLMSALMT
+1081 GAALVLMAVLMT
-1093 QQAVQAEAEP
+1093 QQAEQAGARP

-1113 GMLAVLLAGPA
+1113 GVLAVLLAGPA
-1124 ALAAFAATA
+1124 ALAAFAASA
-1133 GKEPEVLLTAAL
+1133 GKEPDVLLTAAL
-1145 GGVSIGL
+1145 GGTSIGL

-1166 GWGTVGVAISGTL
+1166 GWGTVGVAVSGTL
-1179 IALLALV
+1179 IALLALA

-1222 VAVPK
+1222 VAVPI
-1227 PRRIPRE
+1227 PRRVPKE

-1240 VGFDTRQELIERS
+1240 VGFDSRQELIERS
-1253 RRLPSYPGAMAAA
+1253 RRFPSYPGAMAAA

-1289 PYDSM
+1289 PYDSL
-1294 NAIWQGPPAATAIA
+1294 NAIWQGPPAATTVAA
-1308 TDVAAVLTAV
+1308 DVAAVLTAV
-1318 LLTMAAGIAAVG
+1318 LLTVAAGIAAVG

-1377 SVALTEPPSGDD
+1377 SVALTEPPSGED

-1419 PSLTI
+1419 PGLTI

-1475 AAFGVLAV
+1475 AAFGVLGV

-1520 LALAVRAPSQA
+1520 LALAVRAPSQV

-1546 TRAGRPPTQRR
+1546 TRAGRPTGQRR
-1557 VLFWAAAAS
+1557 VLFWAAAGS

-1578 DVALPE
+1578 DIALPE

-1649 LVVGSRYGQQ
+1649 LVIGSRYGQQ
-1659 APVAIGTAVTVI
+1659 APVAIGATVTVI

-1704 RQAADRYKQLR
+1704 RRAADRYKQFR

>member
-33 AEVTRLN
+33 AEVARLN

-98 AKDPAAQAATPPADG
+98 AKDPAVPPAESADPAAAG
-113 PDPDGVTSGTTAAPD
+113 PAAGD

-133 RQGPTTP
+133 RQAPTAP
-140 GDGAARPG
+140 RGAGTGRPG
-148 DAARAATRPP
+148 DAARPP
-158 GTRRPDG
+158 GSGRPTD
-165 TARRDGG
+165 
-172 ARFPDGSARRDGGSR
+172 SARGSGPR
-187 VAPLPEPP
+187 VAPLPESMAEPP

-218 AVVFAAVALSNVAP
+218 AVVFGAVALSNVAP
-232 GIRLTVLALA
+232 GIRLTVLAVA
-242 TALLLGIAPSLVR
+242 TVALLGIAPSLVR

-285 IDTSLMIVAG
+285 IDTSLAVVAG

-300 TAAIA
+300 TAGIS
-305 YLYHRATGLT
+305 YFYHRATGLT

-327 VLPLLL
+327 VLPLLVYD
-333 FELIHGPAGWAVVL
+333 LIHGPAGWAVVL

-361 EIANAPARPVPPP
+361 ELANAPARP
-374 RLATPATAAPDPRIA
+374 ASAKTA
-389 DAEQDAEA
+389 
-397 AGQYPTADGGAPT
+397 
-410 VARSA
+410 
-415 TSRTP
+415 
-420 GLPDGLATF
+420 GLPESVATF
-429 MRRPDT
+429 MRRPET
-435 AVTATRR
+435 AATASRR

-463 VYAVAALLTAATVP
+463 VYAVAALLTADTVP

-483 ATLLLAVG
+483 GTLLLAVG

-553 ATRRGPQL
+553 PTRRGPQL
-561 ASTLALIVI
+561 ASTLALVVI
-570 SLFTAGSALRAA
+570 GLFTAGSALRAA

-593 SADVTGFE
+593 SADVTGFTA
-601 NEIAQRAGHP
+601 EIAQRSGHP

-622 TIAAALSLP
+622 TIAAALALP
-631 AIWRH
+631 AAWRH

-666 VASIAL
+666 AGAIAL

-678 VAGIGSA
+678 VAGIGA
-685 DGAPWAAATP
+685 AEGAPWAAATP
-695 RAARAHLIAAFLV
+695 RAARTHLIASFLV

-727 VAYTL
+727 VAFTL

-737 AGAQR
+737 AAAQR
-742 VLPAPPAT
+742 ALPVPPAT
-750 VLLGDAAAGAAA
+750 GLLGDAAAGAAA
-762 FAAPIAVGTGVLTVF
+762 FAAPLAVGTSVLTLF

-783 VALAAAFLACA
+783 VALASAFLACA
-794 ATLALVAARL
+794 ATLGVVAARL
-804 VAHRRIGTPLSLGA
+804 VAHRRLGTPLALGA
-818 GLGALVVAGAAF
+818 GLGALVVAGASF

-845 LLISAILLALA
+845 LLVAAILLALA
-856 PSIDSGRRADRA
+856 PYIDSGRRADRA
-868 LDGADFAAAAVTAAL
+868 LDGADFAAAAVTTAL
-883 IAALARVAHLVA
+883 IAALARVAHLIA
-895 PAYWLVL
+895 PTYWLVL
-902 SALLVLAVGVAVR
+902 SALLVFAVGVAVR
-915 LLPQDLRR
+915 LLPEEQRR

-930 VAGGILVLIAG
+930 MAGGILVLIAG

-947 GIKALALPGEL
+947 GIKALARPGDL
-958 WAADLAPVGGGV
+958 WAANLAPVGGGV

-1000 AIAAILATVGAPAA
+1000 AIAAILATVGTPAA
-1014 LGWPWWAPIVL
+1014 LGWPWWSPIVL

-1081 GAALVLMSALMT
+1081 GAALVLLAALMT
-1093 QQAVQAEAEP
+1093 DQARQADAQP

-1113 GMLAVLLAGPA
+1113 GVLAVLLAGPA
-1124 ALAAFAATA
+1124 ALAAFAASA

-1179 IALLALV
+1179 IALLALA

-1195 AAAVLLVVLAEL
+1195 AAAALLVVLAEL

-1222 VAVPK
+1222 VAVPM
-1227 PRRIPRE
+1227 PRRVPKE

-1253 RRLPSYPGAMAAA
+1253 RRFPSYPGAMAAA
-1266 AAAAPAFIALA
+1266 AAAAPAFIALT
-1277 SLAPALHTALVR
+1277 SLAPALHAALVR
-1289 PYDSM
+1289 PYDSL
-1294 NAIWQGPPAATAIA
+1294 NAIWQGPPATGTVT

-1318 LLTMAAGIAAVG
+1318 LLTVAAGIAAVG

-1389 VDRPVRAARVAV
+1389 VDRPVRAGLVAV

-1419 PSLTI
+1419 PGLTI

-1458 QLFVLTVSLRI
+1458 QLFVLTVSLRV

-1475 AAFGVLAV
+1475 AAFGVLGV

-1495 RFTRPEALREASAV
+1495 RFTRPEAVREASAV

-1520 LALAVRAPSQA
+1520 LALAVRAPSQV

-1557 VLFWAAAAS
+1557 ILWWAAAAS

-1578 DVALPE
+1578 DIALPE
-1584 AYTLPFALLALAVG
+1584 AYTMPFAVLALAVG

-1649 LVVGSRYGQQ
+1649 LVIGSRYGQQ
-1659 APVAIGTAVTVI
+1659 APVAIGAAVTVI

-1704 RQAADRYKQLR
+1704 RRATDRYKQLR